1 MSTVS
6 NNSEILPVS
15 KINSFFSSIS
25 IGKTFLYLIVS
36 LLLATCVVLSALKQ
50 VNFVFVF
57 SIIIL
62 TFLFFILFTTMGSN
76 ILSLSLPF
84 SAYPPPPHL
93 NLDGV
98 SPNTY
103 LIGKQL

>member
-1 MSTVS
+1 MS
-6 NNSEILPVS
+6 NNILPVS
-15 KINSFFSSIS
+15 KISAFFSSIS

-36 LLLATCVVLSALKQ
+36 LILATCIVLSALKQ
-50 VNFVFVF
+50 VNFAFVF

-98 SPNTY
+98 SPDTY